1 LPVSI
6 VYRIFR
12 SAWLTVEHRDYP
24 GAMDDHPV
32 VSNLINSG
40 MVSLSDN
47 TNQVGLLLDPVV
59 EPFPI

>member
-1 LPVSI
+1 MSI
-6 VYRIFR
+6 VYRVFR
-12 SAWLTVEHRDYP
+12 SAGLTVEYRDYS
-24 GAMDDHPV
+24 GAMIDHPFI
-32 VSNLINSG
+32 SNLIDSG